1 LPDRYTTMTAVSL
14 SRSAPSIFDFRKE
27 VSFMLNSEN
36 VLNSAQLEEAIKKFV
51 HTFCQEKHDIH
62 SQKVTWY
69 TDETQSEKIRQIG
82 FPKDGRPVDEV
93 VAEMSEE
100 VYRYRGDANHP
111 RFFGFVPGP
120 ASSISWLGD
129 IMTSAYNIHAGGSK
143 LAPMVNCI
151 EQEVLHWLCEQVGF
165 TENPGGVF
173 VSGGSM
179 ANITALTAARD
190 HKLTDETMHLGVA
203 YLSDQTHSSVAKG
216 LRIIGIPDSRIRKIP
231 TNSDFQMRTEELEAQ
246 IQTDIENGL
255 IPFVVIGTA
264 GTTNTGSIDPLE
276 EIAAICSNY
285 KLWFHIDG
293 AYGASILLSPKYRHL
308 LKGTALADSI
318 SWDAHKWL
326 FQTYGCAMVL
336 VKDIRHLFHSFHV
349 NPEYLK
355 DIESDATHINTWDIG
370 MELTRP
376 ARGLKLWLTLQVLGT
391 DLIGSA
397 IEHGFDLA
405 VWAEEALRDLDHWE
419 IVSKAQLAMVN
430 FRYTSEDLTEEETD
444 LLNERVSEKILASGY
459 AAIFTTVLNGKKV
472 LRICAL
478 HPETTRD
485 DMRTTIH
492 MLDTFA
498 REIHSSIKKERL
510 PEK

>member
-1 LPDRYTTMTAVSL
+1 
-14 SRSAPSIFDFRKE
+14 
-27 VSFMLNSEN
+27 
-36 VLNSAQLEEAIKKFV
+36 
-51 HTFCQEKHDIH
+51 
-62 SQKVTWY
+62 
-69 TDETQSEKIRQIG
+69 
-82 FPKDGRPVDEV
+82 
-93 VAEMSEE
+93 
-100 VYRYRGDANHP
+100 
-111 RFFGFVPGP
+111 
-120 ASSISWLGD
+120 
-129 IMTSAYNIHAGGSK
+129 
-143 LAPMVNCI
+143 
-151 EQEVLHWLCEQVGF
+151 
-165 TENPGGVF
+165 
-173 VSGGSM
+173 M

-190 HKLTDETMHLGVA
+190 NKLTDINLHLGTA
-203 YLSDQTHSSVAKG
+203 YISDQTHSSVAKG
-216 LRIIGIPDSRIRKIP
+216 LRIIGITDSRIRRIP
-231 TNSDFQMRTEELEAQ
+231 TNSHFQMDTAKLEEVIEA
-246 IQTDIENGL
+246 DKKSGY

-264 GTTNTGSIDPLE
+264 GTTNTGSIDPLT
-276 EIAAICSNY
+276 EISALC
-285 KLWFHIDG
+285 KKHDMWFHIDG
-293 AYGASILLSPKYRHL
+293 AYGASVLLSPKYKSL
-308 LKGTALADSI
+308 LNGTELADSI

-336 VKDIRHLFHSFHV
+336 VKDIRNLFHSFHV

-355 DIESDATHINTWDIG
+355 DLENDIDNVNTWDIG